1 MTLTA
6 EQLADIML
14 MAGPARIARY
24 LEPLNV
30 AMADADITTPARLAM
45 WLAQIAHESGELR
58 YTEEIA
64 SGSAY
69 EYRRDLGNVNP
80 GDGRKY
86 KGRGLL
92 QITGRANYAECSRW
106 MAGSDVL
113 LIDNPELLATDPLF
127 AAKSAAWFWVTRALN
142 PLADRADVAL
152 VSRRINGG
160 SNGLAER
167 VRYYDRARLVL
178 GVGQGRP
185 RP

>member
-30 AMADADITTPARLAM
+30 AMADAQIDTPARLAM
-45 WLAQIAHESGELR
+45 FLAQIAHESGELR

-64 SGSAY
+64 SGAAY
-69 EYRRDLGNVNP
+69 EYRRDLGNTQP

-106 MAGSDVL
+106 ISGSDIL
-113 LIDNPELLATDPLF
+113 LIDNPELLATDALF
-127 AAKSAAWFWVTRALN
+127 AARSAAWFWQARALN
-142 PLADRADVAL
+142 PASDRADVAT
-152 VSRRINGG
+152 VSKRINGG
-160 SNGLAER
+160 TNGLPER

>member
-1 MTLTA
+1 MNLTA
-6 EQLADIML
+6 EQLGDIML
-14 MAGPARIARY
+14 YAGGSRIERF

-30 AMADADITTPARLAM
+30 AMADADITTPLRLAM
-45 WLAQIAHESGELR
+45 FLAQIAHESGELR

-69 EYRRDLGNVNP
+69 EYRKDLGNTQP

-106 MAGSDVL
+106 MSGSDVL
-113 LIDNPELLATDPLF
+113 LIDNPELLATDALF
-127 AAKSAAWFWVTRALN
+127 AAKSAAWFWQSRARN

-160 SNGLAER
+160 TNGMVER
-167 VRYYDRARLVL
+167 TRYYDRARLVL

-185 RP
+185 RT